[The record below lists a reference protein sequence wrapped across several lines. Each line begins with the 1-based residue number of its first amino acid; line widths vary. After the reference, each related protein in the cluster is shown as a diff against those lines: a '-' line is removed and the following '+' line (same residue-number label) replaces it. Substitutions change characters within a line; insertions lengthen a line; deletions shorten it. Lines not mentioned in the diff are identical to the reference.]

1 MRLYLAILFVL
12 VALLVTFSGV
22 AAITRGWVPP
32 WLRSSVRRVRL
43 YGLGQLVVAFGL
55 CWYAAFW
62 TVFSDSEWGDGFGFP
77 LVATGSILMV
87 VGRNTGRNRQ
97 GTGMP

>member
-1 MRLYLAILFVL
+1 MRLYLAIPSV
-12 VALLVTFSGV
+12 VMALLIAASGV
-22 AAITRGWVPP
+22 AAVTRGWVPP

-55 CWYAAFW
+55 CWYAASW
-62 TVFSDSEWGDGFGFP
+62 TVFSDSEWGNGFGFP
-77 LVATGSILMV
+77 LMATGSILMV
-87 VGRNTGRNRQ
+87 VSRNTGRNRQ